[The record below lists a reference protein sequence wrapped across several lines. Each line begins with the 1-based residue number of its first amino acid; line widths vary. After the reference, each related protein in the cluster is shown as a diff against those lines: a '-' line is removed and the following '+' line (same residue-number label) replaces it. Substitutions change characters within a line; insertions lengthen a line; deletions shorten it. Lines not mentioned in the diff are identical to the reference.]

1 MVISG
6 QEYFELCHQRFLQKA
21 SEDTCSD
28 SFIRVGGR
36 LTVRIK
42 FAGKHLV
49 SPFMRALAH
58 LSTSEVESPELTVC
72 IWDDPSS
79 SRNLLLYPFSGD
91 IEKTKR
97 HKAGNIEIACELWPQ
112 RLSLFSAERKLA
124 LFWVNDVNEYPWYER
139 CRPLRYII
147 HWWALQHKLYL
158 VHAACIGTA
167 GGGLLVTGRKGAGKS
182 TTALSSL
189 DSDLSYL
196 ADDLCLIGFEGK
208 QVFAYSLYNTA
219 KLDNFEKL
227 PGLEK
232 HVHNRHRV
240 PGEKAIL
247 YVHDRFPDKL
257 LLKVPVLACGN
268 VAAAIDGRADDQR
281 GRADDRL
288 VAADAAL
295 HRARGTA
302 RAASLAPAATAS
314 TAPSSCSACGR
325 CASCSTRFGFGLAEL
340 GFARRLRSEP
350 RLRARGRRLVR
361 DRARASGLR
370 RPRRLAALGAGEA
383 PGADRRRRPTPTNWR
398 PHDTTRH
405 AHRRGLQGRR
415 SRRSPSSAAR
425 RSGSPST
432 RCPA

>member
-257 LLKVPVLACGN
+257 LLKVPVLAILVPKLIGEHPSNLVPISNNEAFN
-268 VAAAIDGRADDQR
+268 VLSGSTGQELGGTSQEDFFGPYRICKTLPCYRLEAGADLNELNEVISAFIAER
-281 GRADDRL
+281 EKN
-288 VAADAAL
+288 
-295 HRARGTA
+295 
-302 RAASLAPAATAS
+302 
-314 TAPSSCSACGR
+314 APSTESVIH
-325 CASCSTRFGFGLAEL
+325 
-340 GFARRLRSEP
+340 P
-350 RLRARGRRLVR
+350 R
-361 DRARASGLR
+361 
-370 RPRRLAALGAGEA
+370 
-383 PGADRRRRPTPTNWR
+383 
-398 PHDTTRH
+398 
-405 AHRRGLQGRR
+405 
-415 SRRSPSSAAR
+415 
-425 RSGSPST
+425 
-432 RCPA
+432 